1 MKKKKCK
8 YLLNRP
14 SNHKFFVKQSKA
26 NIRIRKPQILLC
38 ALKII
43 HQTDQPQMSRSTEM
57 LSLSELLP
65 DNVVFDIL
73 TRLPVKSLI
82 RFRCVSHSWNSTI
95 TNPIFITKHLDLASS
110 LSDINN
116 NGYLLF
122 TPLRNYPDPSSTQQ
136 WTTFVY
142 NTNRTLTQISRFE
155 IPFPNLII
163 GFCNGVF
170 CIAAKND
177 DSDEKD
183 LTRSL
188 YLWNPSIRKLKKL
201 LATHPADRAVSGFG
215 YHPQNN
221 DYKILRVT
229 FAIQQ
234 VTRKPAEAE
243 IYTLSTD
250 SWRKAVISVESFSGS
265 DSGPNGSVDEVYFP
279 TRLCFNGALHFI
291 AFSGDH
297 KFILSFDI
305 NDERFREILLPQ
317 NYLEGIVKHFERLAM
332 FKGSLA
338 LIVFGEDLVEMSDR
352 CYIWMMKE
360 YGVVESWARKSVPMK
375 QVAEFFSCTIN
386 GELLVERFT
395 PYQSFLFDPDSL
407 NEEILNIPMPEC
419 MIYTPNFVESLVLLD
434 R

>member
-1 MKKKKCK
+1 
-8 YLLNRP
+8 
-14 SNHKFFVKQSKA
+14 
-26 NIRIRKPQILLC
+26 
-38 ALKII
+38 
-43 HQTDQPQMSRSTEM
+43 MSRSTEM
-57 LSLSELLP
+57 LSLCELLP

-82 RFRCVSHSWNSTI
+82 RFRCVSQSWNSTI
-95 TNPIFITKHLDLASS
+95 TNPIFITKHLDLAYS
-110 LSDINN
+110 LSNINN

-122 TPLRNYPDPSSTQQ
+122 TPLRNFLDPTPSQE
-136 WTTFVY
+136 WTTFVC
-142 NTNRTLTQISRFE
+142 NINRTLTQISKFE
-155 IPFPNLII
+155 IPFPNDLI
-163 GFCNGVF
+163 GFCNGMF
-170 CIAAKND
+170 CLAAYND
-177 DSDEKD
+177 DSDEED
-183 LTRSL
+183 LRRSL

-201 LATHPADRAVSGFG
+201 IATRPSDRAIFGFG

-229 FAIQQ
+229 FAVQR

-243 IYTLSTD
+243 VYTLSTD

-265 DSGPNGSVDEVYFP
+265 DSGPNGSVDQVYLP
-279 TRLCFNGALHFI
+279 TRLSFNGALHFI

-332 FKGSLA
+332 FRGSLA
-338 LIVFGEDLVEMSDR
+338 LIVFGEDLLEMSDI
-352 CYIWMMKE
+352 CHIWVMKE

-375 QVAEFFSCTIN
+375 RVAEFFSCTIN
-386 GELLVERFT
+386 GELLIERLT
-395 PYQSFLFDPDSL
+395 PYQSFLFDPESL
-407 NEEILNIPMPEC
+407 NEKILSIPMPEC

>member
-1 MKKKKCK
+1 M
-8 YLLNRP
+8 NRP
-14 SNHKFFVKQSKA
+14 SNHKFFVKQIKA

-73 TRLPVKSLI
+73 TWLPVKSLI

-122 TPLRNYPDPSSTQQ
+122 TPLRNYLPLDPSSSKE

-155 IPFPNLII
+155 IPFPNLKI

-170 CIAAKND
+170 CLAAKND

-188 YLWNPSIRKLKKL
+188 YLWNQAL
-201 LATHPADRAVSGFG
+201 
-215 YHPQNN
+215 
-221 DYKILRVT
+221 
-229 FAIQQ
+229 
-234 VTRKPAEAE
+234 
-243 IYTLSTD
+243 
-250 SWRKAVISVESFSGS
+250 ES
-265 DSGPNGSVDEVYFP
+265 
-279 TRLCFNGALHFI
+279 
-291 AFSGDH
+291 
-297 KFILSFDI
+297 
-305 NDERFREILLPQ
+305 
-317 NYLEGIVKHFERLAM
+317 
-332 FKGSLA
+332 
-338 LIVFGEDLVEMSDR
+338 
-352 CYIWMMKE
+352 
-360 YGVVESWARKSVPMK
+360 
-375 QVAEFFSCTIN
+375 
-386 GELLVERFT
+386 
-395 PYQSFLFDPDSL
+395 
-407 NEEILNIPMPEC
+407 
-419 MIYTPNFVESLVLLD
+419 
-434 R
+434 

>member
-1 MKKKKCK
+1 
-8 YLLNRP
+8 
-14 SNHKFFVKQSKA
+14 
-26 NIRIRKPQILLC
+26 
-38 ALKII
+38 
-43 HQTDQPQMSRSTEM
+43 MSRSTEM

-265 DSGPNGSVDEVYFP
+265 DSGPNGSVDE
-279 TRLCFNGALHFI
+279 
-291 AFSGDH
+291 
-297 KFILSFDI
+297 
-305 NDERFREILLPQ
+305 

-419 MIYTPNFVESLVLLD
+419 MIYKPNFVESLVLLD

>member
-1 MKKKKCK
+1 MFC
-8 YLLNRP
+8 LA
-14 SNHKFFVKQSKA
+14 A
-26 NIRIRKPQILLC
+26 N
-38 ALKII
+38 
-43 HQTDQPQMSRSTEM
+43 
-57 LSLSELLP
+57 
-65 DNVVFDIL
+65 
-73 TRLPVKSLI
+73 
-82 RFRCVSHSWNSTI
+82 
-95 TNPIFITKHLDLASS
+95 
-110 LSDINN
+110 
-116 NGYLLF
+116 
-122 TPLRNYPDPSSTQQ
+122 
-136 WTTFVY
+136 
-142 NTNRTLTQISRFE
+142 
-155 IPFPNLII
+155 
-163 GFCNGVF
+163 
-170 CIAAKND
+170 ND

-183 LTRSL
+183 LRHSL

-201 LATHPADRAVSGFG
+201 LATNPADRAVFGFG

>member
-1 MKKKKCK
+1 
-8 YLLNRP
+8 
-14 SNHKFFVKQSKA
+14 
-26 NIRIRKPQILLC
+26 
-38 ALKII
+38 
-43 HQTDQPQMSRSTEM
+43 M
-57 LSLSELLP
+57 LYLSELLP

-73 TRLPVKSLI
+73 IRLPVKSLI
-82 RFRCVSHSWNSTI
+82 RFRCVSQSWNSTI

-116 NGYLLF
+116 YGYLLV
-122 TPLRNYPDPSSTQQ
+122 TPLRNYPSLDPSSSQE

-155 IPFPNLII
+155 IPFPINLII

-170 CIAAKND
+170 CLAAIND
-177 DSDEKD
+177 DPDENY
-183 LTRSL
+183 LRRSL

-201 LATHPADRAVSGFG
+201 LSTHPADRAVFGFG

-250 SWRKAVISVESFSGS
+250 SWRKAVISVGSFSGF
-265 DSGPNGSVDEVYFP
+265 DSGPNGSVDQVYFP

-338 LIVFGEDLVEMSDR
+338 LIVFGEDLVEMSDI
-352 CYIWMMKE
+352 CYIWVMKE

-375 QVAEFFSCTIN
+375 QVAEFFSCTTN

-419 MIYTPNFVESLVLLD
+419 IIYTPNFVESLVLLD